1 MKQVMNGFD
10 IFRINCWLEDLE
22 DYNYETSILVTTF
35 EYLLHKGNIE
45 QSRKEIYSYITK
57 SLGIKLQF
65 KDFTGFI
72 DQSEDVELTAID
84 DDVLVKLKESSIQKF
99 RDRFEKFSIDK
110 HIEKFN
116 KLKPTSSESIKEILL
131 KSLFININSFVVTDL
146 KTLISES
153 VKSEFEQ
160 IEIDYFNEFLEWDNE
175 EKNKAIYSLFEKAI
189 EFAILTSGRGISS
202 ISKDIFTNKT
212 YYLDANV
219 IIRALGVDGEEREES
234 ILSVLESCNHDGIKF
249 KIGKCT
255 SDELYGIINKRST
268 DIKQKTNSEAEQI
281 LSSIIDE
288 LPLNNSFETDYL
300 KRRKAGIVSSPNNY
314 RLTLEQKLERFVDK
328 FSLTVEVIKHIRS
341 TDISQMTNK
350 LYDAKQNDYNRRYYS
365 KGAAL
370 VDAKNILHVRNIRED
385 NNYNYKD
392 IKSFYLTTDGT
403 LNEIIGNE
411 NPKAVSETILPSQLF
426 LIHNSFHK
434 TTTQEDYSDFIK
446 FIKMRKT
453 DFKLPGNEVFNYL
466 DQIRAVTSEPK
477 DISSSLRAYAN
488 YRFQNRDNYKEKKE
502 RIVPIKEFT
511 ASLLEKELTQS
522 RKITDSYQKALK
534 EGVDKLPKLFQ
545 TSSYL
550 SYLIELLILV
560 SAALILY
567 LINKN
572 TTTILYVILGLL
584 GFRLILLVLKDK
596 FGFHR
601 WIRNGIFT
609 RLARRTN
616 FAKVHM
622 DDKTYKEEIERMK
635 NAT

>member
-1 MKQVMNGFD
+1 MNGFD

-35 EYLLHKGNIE
+35 EYLLYKDNRE
-45 QSRKEIYSYITK
+45 QPSKEIYSYITK
-57 SLGIKLQF
+57 DLGIKLQF

-72 DQSEDVELTAID
+72 DHSEDVELTAIE
-84 DDVLVKLKESSIQKF
+84 DDVLVKLKEASIQKF
-99 RDRFEKFSIDK
+99 RERFEKFSIDK
-110 HIEKFN
+110 HIEKFSE
-116 KLKPTSSESIKEILL
+116 LKKISPESTKEILL
-131 KSLFININSFVVTDL
+131 KSLYININSFVVTDL

-160 IEIDYFNEFLEWDNE
+160 DEIDHFNEFLDWDNE

-189 EFAILTSGRGISS
+189 EYAILTSGRGISS

-249 KIGKCT
+249 KMGKCT
-255 SDELYGIINKRST
+255 SDELYGIINRRSK
-268 DIKQKTNSEAEQI
+268 DIKKKTNSESETI
-281 LSSIIDE
+281 LASIIDE

-300 KRRKAGIVSSPNNY
+300 KKRKAGSVSSPNNY
-314 RLTLEQKLERFVDK
+314 RLTLEQKLERFVDN
-328 FSLTVEVIKHIRS
+328 FSLTVEVIKNIRT
-341 TDISQMTNK
+341 TDITQMTNK

-370 VDAKNILHVRNIRED
+370 VDAKNILHVRNIRES

-403 LNEIIGNE
+403 LNEIIGND
-411 NPKAVSETILPSQLF
+411 NPNAVSETILPSQLF

-434 TTTQEDYSDFIK
+434 TTTQEDYTDFIK

-453 DFKLPGNEVFNYL
+453 DFKLPGNEVFGYL
-466 DQIRAVTSEPK
+466 EQIRAVTSEPE

-488 YRFQNRDNYKEKKE
+488 YRFQNRNDFKEKKE
-502 RIVPIKEFT
+502 KIVPIKEFT
-511 ASLLEKELTQS
+511 ATLLEKELTQS
-522 RKITDSYQKALK
+522 RKISDVYHNALK
-534 EGVDKLPKLFQ
+534 EGIDKLPELFK

-550 SYLIELLILV
+550 AYLVELLILV
-560 SAALILY
+560 GAALILY
-567 LINKN
+567 FINRS
-572 TTTILYVILGLL
+572 TSTILYVILGML
-584 GFRLILLVLKDK
+584 GFRLILLALKDK
-596 FGFHR
+596 FGFHQ
-601 WIRNGIFT
+601 WIRNGIFET
-609 RLARRTN
+609 LAKRTN
-616 FAKVHM
+616 FAKVHK
-622 DDKTYKEEIERMK
+622 DDTTYKEEIEKLK